1 MRKPFGYEPIIQKED
16 LSKVQR
22 KKVQKASNWKSVLLR
37 IWRLIDQ
44 QRGLLITVMT
54 LVLISSALA
63 LIGPLLIGN
72 MIDQYIIPKKVDG
85 LSMQIGL
92 LLLVYAGFSLST
104 YFQNYWMVGIAQQTV
119 YRLRTQL
126 FGHLQKLP
134 IRFFD
139 KRQHGELMSR
149 VTNDIENVSQTLNS
163 SLIQVFSS
171 VLTLV
176 GTVSIM
182 LYLSPL
188 LTLLTM
194 IIVPLMFIA
203 MRWIT
208 RRTGI
213 LFKEQQRAIGEL
225 NGMIEETVSG
235 QRVVKAFSQEQNV
248 MEEFAQ
254 KSERLRTAG
263 FWAQTYSGFIPKVM
277 NTLNNMS
284 FAIVAGV
291 GGLLAVTGYGGVTVG
306 TIVIF
311 SEYARQFTRPL
322 NDLANQFNT
331 VLSAIA
337 GAERV
342 FAIMDEPVEKD
353 EATKQIE
360 TLHGDVEFRNVSFG
374 YEEEAIIKNLS
385 FHVKSG
391 ETAAFVGATGAGK
404 TTIMQLLS
412 RFYEIDSGQILL
424 DGIPINELPRHTVR
438 SQMAFV
444 LQDPFLFEATVREN
458 IRYGRLDATDEEV
471 EEAAKKANAHSFI
484 CKLSS
489 GYDTVLTAGGEE
501 ISQGQKQLLSIARA
515 LVADPTLLLL
525 DEATSSI
532 DTVTE
537 LAIQEALERLMEG
550 RTSFVIA
557 HRLNTIKQADKIFV
571 LADGELLESGSHEEL
586 LERKGVFYGMLNNE
600 EKVEGRA
607 VDRSLPLT
615 ID

>member
-1 MRKPFGYEPIIQKED
+1 MMQKPFGYEPIIQKQD
-16 LSKVQR
+16 LSKAER
-22 KKVQKASNWKSVLLR
+22 KKVQKAGDWKSVLAR

-44 QRGLLITVMT
+44 QRGLLITVLT
-54 LVLISSALA
+54 LVFISSALA
-63 LIGPLLIGN
+63 LIGPLMIGN
-72 MIDQYIIPKKVDG
+72 MIDHFIIPKKVDG

-176 GTVSIM
+176 GTLSIM

-194 IIVPLMFIA
+194 IIVPVMFIA

-248 MEEFAQ
+248 MEEFAR

-291 GGLLAVTGYGGVTVG
+291 GGLLAVTGTGGVTVG

-342 FAIMDEPVEKD
+342 FSILDEPEEKD

-360 TLHGDVEFRNVSFG
+360 TIHGDVEFRHVTFG
-374 YEEEAIIKNLS
+374 YDEEAIIKNLS
-385 FHVKSG
+385 FHVQSG

-412 RFYEIDSGQILL
+412 RFYEVDSGQILL

-484 CKLSS
+484 CKLPS

-537 LAIQEALERLMEG
+537 LAIQDALERLMEG

-557 HRLNTIKQADKIFV
+557 HRLNTIRQADKIFV

-586 LERKGVFYGMLNNE
+586 LARKGVFYGMLHNE
-600 EKVEGRA
+600 E
-607 VDRSLPLT
+607 
-615 ID
+615 

>member
-1 MRKPFGYEPIIQKED
+1 MRKPFGYEPIIQKSD

-22 KKVQKASNWKSVLLR
+22 KKVQKAGNWKSVLTR
-37 IWRLIDQ
+37 IWQLIDQ
-44 QRGLLITVMT
+44 QRSLLLTV
-54 LVLISSALA
+54 LA
-63 LIGPLLIGN
+63 LVFVSSGLALLGPLMIGN
-72 MIDQYIIPKKVDG
+72 IIDHFIIPKEVDG
-85 LSMQIGL
+85 LSLQIGL

-119 YRLRTQL
+119 YRMRTQL

-194 IIVPLMFIA
+194 IIVPLMFFA

-208 RRTGI
+208 RRTSI

-254 KSERLRTAG
+254 KSEHLRTAG

-291 GGLLAVTGYGGVTVG
+291 GGLLAVTGSGGVTVG

-353 EATKQIE
+353 EATQQTE
-360 TLHGDVEFRNVSFG
+360 TLHGDVEFRNVTFG

-385 FHVKSG
+385 FHVQSG

-412 RFYEIDSGQILL
+412 RFYEADSGQILL
-424 DGIPINELPRHTVR
+424 DGIPINELPRQTVR

-471 EEAAKKANAHSFI
+471 EEAARKANAHSFI
-484 CKLSS
+484 NKLSM

-586 LERKGVFYGMLNNE
+586 LERRGVFYGMLNH
-600 EKVEGRA
+600 
-607 VDRSLPLT
+607 D
-615 ID
+615 